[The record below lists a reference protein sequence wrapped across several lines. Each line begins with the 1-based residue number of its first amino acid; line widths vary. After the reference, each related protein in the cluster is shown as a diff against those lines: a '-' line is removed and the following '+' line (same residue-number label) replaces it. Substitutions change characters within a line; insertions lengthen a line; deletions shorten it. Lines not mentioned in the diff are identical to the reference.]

1 MSESSSVAADWD
13 TYWRGSAG
21 GASFSSDGVDHPLV
35 RQFWVD
41 TFTSFLDKGEL
52 RLLDVA
58 SGVGA
63 VVDVA
68 REVLGEDGFEAT
80 CLDTSEAAIE
90 SLTANMPYVT
100 GLVASASE
108 MPLPDG
114 AFDLV
119 TSQFG
124 VEYAG
129 LDAVG
134 EMARVTAPGG
144 SLVLLMHLE
153 GGLVHSECASN
164 VEAIDAMHAAGF
176 VAAAKR
182 LFFEARRCIR
192 GDTNGSREDYDAA
205 VQNMVPVSRQVE
217 SLLGQYGEG
226 AAGGT
231 LATLHRETDRIYGR
245 IMHHD
250 LDEVLEWLDRM
261 EGELASYRGRMQSM
275 CDAANGQTAFQA
287 LAEQLEASGFG
298 VDASEPLREES
309 GREIAWKLVARNK
322 AAD

>member
-1 MSESSSVAADWD
+1 MSEPSSVALDWD

-21 GASFSSDGVDHPLV
+21 GASFSSEGVDHPLV

-41 TFTSFLDKGEL
+41 TFAALPEGKPL

-68 REVLGEDGFEAT
+68 RQALEDQGFEAT
-80 CLDTSEAAIE
+80 CIDTSEAAIE
-90 SLTANMPYVT
+90 SLATRMPFVN
-100 GLVASASE
+100 GVVGSASD
-108 MPLPDG
+108 MPFPDG
-114 AFDLV
+114 AFDLA

-129 LDAVG
+129 LDAVA

-153 GGLVHSECASN
+153 GGLIHGECAAN
-164 VEAIDAMHAAGF
+164 VAAIDALQATGF
-176 VAAAKR
+176 IAAARR
-182 LFFEARRCIR
+182 LFTEARRCVR
-192 GDTNGSREDYDAA
+192 GETNGSRDDYDAA
-205 VQNMVPVSRQVE
+205 VQDMIPVSRQVE
-217 SLLGQYGEG
+217 ALLEKHGEDV
-226 AAGGT
+226 AGGT
-231 LATLHRETDRIYGR
+231 PANLYRETDRIYGR

-261 EGELASYRGRMQSM
+261 DSELSSYRGRMQSM
-275 CDAANGQTAFQA
+275 CDAANTEPALQA
-287 LAEQLEASGFG
+287 LADQLGASG
-298 VDASEPLREES
+298 VRIASSEPLRDAS
-309 GREIAWKLVARNK
+309 GRDIAWQLVARKK
-322 AAD
+322 AAG